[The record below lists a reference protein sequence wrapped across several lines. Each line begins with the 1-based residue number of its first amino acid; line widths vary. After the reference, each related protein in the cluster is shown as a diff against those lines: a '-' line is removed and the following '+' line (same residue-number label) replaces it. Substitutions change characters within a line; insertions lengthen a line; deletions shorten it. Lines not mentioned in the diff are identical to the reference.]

1 MSSAIL
7 GQRNPRPGYS
17 AGRAGALLQQ
27 GLIYAAVIA
36 SFAMVIGV
44 SLGAGRAHSAIFESH
59 SSACGACIQVI
70 ILR

>member
-7 GQRNPRPGYS
+7 GRRNLRPGSS
-17 AGRAGALLQQ
+17 AGRAGALLKQ

-44 SLGAGRAHSAIFESH
+44 SLGAGRAHPAIPESQ
-59 SSACGACIQVI
+59 SSACGACIQMI